1 MLSTADHADV
11 VIVGA
16 GLAGLSAAHHLTS
29 TGLAV
34 RVLEAAPQVGGRMA
48 TDHVDGFRLDRLWQ
62 LLNTSYPELHR
73 APGLDPGAD
82 LRRFQ
87 PGVLV
92 HSGGR
97 LHRTGEVRGGAR
109 SALTRARALAS
120 APRPLD
126 QARLGAS
133 LARLAGTPTER
144 LLARRERPALEAL
157 MARGLPSRTVGT
169 FLRPLLSALL
179 SDPELT
185 TSSRCADLALRGF
198 ARGRLCVP
206 AGGAATLPER
216 MAAALPAGTVRTG
229 VRVKD
234 ASISRVLTAEHGEF
248 TCRSLV
254 VATGARE
261 AAELL
266 PGLRV
271 PDFHAVTTLHH
282 TAPLAPLAAPALVLD
297 ADRMGPVS
305 HTAVMSEMDPS
316 RAPRGRVLITST
328 VLGTPP
334 DDLDRRVRRHL
345 STLYGTG
352 TGDWDL
358 LAVRHDPEAVPAMP
372 PPHDLRRPVRLL
384 AGLYVCGDHRDMS
397 TPQGALHSGHRAA
410 QAILRDLGIPP
421 AHPSTRL
428 ETAA

>member
-16 GLAGLSAAHHLTS
+16 GLAGLAAAHHLTS
-29 TGLAV
+29 AGLEV
-34 RVLEAAPQVGGRMA
+34 RVLEAAPHVGGRMA
-48 TDHVDGFRLDRLWQ
+48 TDHVDGFRLDRVAQ
-62 LLNTSYPELHR
+62 LLNTSYLEPHR
-73 APGLDPGAD
+73 AAGMDTGD

-92 HSGGR
+92 HSAGR

-109 SALTRARALAS
+109 SALTRARALA
-120 APRPLD
+120 AGPRPLD

-144 LLARRERPALEAL
+144 LLARRERSALEAL
-157 MARGLPSRTVGT
+157 AARGLPPRTVTT
-169 FLRPLLSALL
+169 FLRPLLAALL
-179 SDPELT
+179 SDPDLT
-185 TSSRCADLALRGF
+185 TSSRCADLTLRSF

-206 AGGAATLPER
+206 AGGAAELPER
-216 MAAALPAGTVRTG
+216 MAATLPPGTVRTG

-248 TCRSLV
+248 ACRSLV
-254 VATGARE
+254 VATGARA

-271 PDFHAVTTLHH
+271 PGFHPVTVLHH
-282 TAPLAPLAAPALVLD
+282 TAPVTPLAAPALVLD
-297 ADRMGPVS
+297 ADRSGPVS
-305 HTAVMSEMDPS
+305 HTAVMSEVDPS
-316 RAPRGRVLITST
+316 RAPAGRVLVTST
-328 VLGTPP
+328 VLGSPP
-334 DDLDRRVRRHL
+334 DDLDSRTRRHL
-345 STLYGTG
+345 AGLYGTG
-352 TGDWDL
+352 TGDWEL

-372 PPHDLRRPVRLL
+372 APHDLRRPVRLL
-384 AGLYVCGDHRDMS
+384 AGLYVCGDHRDVS

-410 QAILRDLGIPP
+410 QAILRDLGMPP
-421 AHPSTRL
+421 AKLSGRL
-428 ETAA
+428 EAAAA

>member
-11 VIVGA
+11 VVVGA
-16 GLAGLSAAHHLTS
+16 GLAGLAAAHHLS
-29 TGLAV
+29 SAGLAV
-34 RVLEAAPQVGGRMA
+34 RVLEAAPRVGGRMA
-48 TDHVDGFRLDRLWQ
+48 TDHVDGFRLDQTGQ

-73 APGLDPGAD
+73 VAGVDVGT

-97 LHRTGEVRGGAR
+97 LHRTGEVRGGPR

-120 APRPLD
+120 GPRPLD

-144 LLARRERPALEAL
+144 LLARRERAATEAL
-157 MARGLPSRTVGT
+157 ASRGLPPRTVTT

-179 SDPELT
+179 SDPDLT

-206 AGGAATLPER
+206 EGGAARLPER

-234 ASISRVLTAEHGEF
+234 ASISRVVTAEHGEF

-254 VATGARE
+254 VATGARA

-271 PDFHAVTTLHH
+271 PGFHPVTVLHH
-282 TAPLAPLAAPALVLD
+282 TAPEAPLTAPALVLD
-297 ADRMGPVS
+297 ADRTGPVS
-305 HTAVMSEMDPS
+305 HTAVMSEVDPT
-316 RAPRGRVLITST
+316 RAPHGRALITST

-334 DDLDRRVRRHL
+334 DDLDTRVRQHL
-345 STLYGTG
+345 AALYGTG
-352 TGDWDL
+352 TADWEL
-358 LAVRHDPEAVPAMP
+358 LGVRHDPEAVPAMP
-372 PPHDLRRPVRLL
+372 APHDLRRPVRLL
-384 AGLYVCGDHRDMS
+384 AGLYVCGDHRDVS
-397 TPQGALHSGHRAA
+397 SPQGALRSGRRAA
-410 QAILRDLGIPP
+410 QAILRDLGLPP
-421 AHPSTRL
+421 ANPSART
-428 ETAA
+428 EAAA